1 MVRPGFA
8 RTDATGQRCRD
19 LPRGD
24 LRRAAHALCPTLV
37 PRTTRH
43 AHHVRLALTPENHV
57 RLASTPENLV
67 RLASTPENLRLADQD
82 CWGKC
87 AADDII
93 EAVGRDQVKAV
104 VDLVVE
110 EVEGLFSLI
119 RSDEALTFD
128 NSMGR
133 YAGVYNS
140 KGYPSEEEC
149 ARDCSLVNGAAVAP
163 YYCVSGVTAD
173 VVLSIT
179 KPPVIPG
186 VAGTGGGC
194 ASEETGRPTWIVFAW
209 IQRIVG
215 YPGKTTE
222 ELLEEHRPLI
232 IHEIIHGLGFSNI
245 KFRSATDSKG
255 ERKGL
260 VTLGKVEDLDGA
272 TDEVWF
278 FRKGRAYELAQNYF
292 GCTSN
297 GSWDGL
303 PLMGLPELG
312 RASHWETRIMRD
324 EIMSYGRT
332 VHAVSSI
339 TLAAMEDLGWYL
351 ANYSAAQCMSW
362 GYQQGCDY
370 VKTRCGRG
378 TNDLSEDLKGG
389 RGTQDDCRGTPSW
402 SSKSNTYLA
411 NKCEKGIDPCSQR
424 FDNQEAPYN
433 SADGTCNAQCYT
445 GADRDGCKAA
455 PTSALETAG
464 KGGLS
469 DYLSSVSWEQF
480 LFFGVWVLA
489 ALIFVGVLRKF
500 ICPAPGSRRVLGAAS
515 VIFMLVGLATA
526 VFSALTLTKTD
537 TIPQIE
543 LLGEQVAAFIG
554 EAVMVVF
561 LALGLV
567 LFLVGTATLVGIQCR
582 SQKTMAAVWVIWFL
596 LLIVQVTLAVLLC
609 WWVYVIED
617 VPNETLATL
626 QGKDDGRYEGALGAD
641 ALTNVEGF
649 VCTLYQ
655 KCCRDPQLDMAVS
668 MELGSG
674 EAGSGDGWQ
683 AANRT
688 CSGGRVHGVGSDV
701 EVAMQDPS
709 NQQFCPYVTGSN
721 HRYAPPAGICN
732 PLDKVFPLGDC
743 RDNFCMAGPE
753 GYYNFLNKLVGFI
766 KQYATGF
773 GGLFA
778 CLVIVQLVLLVN
790 LWNLRRRF
798 KAGRTASRGRS
809 FDDSRVRK

>member
-1 MVRPGFA
+1 M
-8 RTDATGQRCRD
+8 
-19 LPRGD
+19 
-24 LRRAAHALCPTLV
+24 
-37 PRTTRH
+37 
-43 AHHVRLALTPENHV
+43 RLALTPENHV

-67 RLASTPENLRLADQD
+67 RLADQD

-110 EVEGLFSLI
+110 EVEGFFSVI

-140 KGYPSEEEC
+140 KGYPEEEAC

-163 YYCVSGVTAD
+163 YYCESGVTAD

-179 KPPVIPG
+179 KPAVIPG

-209 IQRIVG
+209 IQKIVG

-245 KFRSATDSKG
+245 KFRSATDSQG

-389 RGTQDDCRGTPSW
+389 RGTQDDCKGTPSW

-411 NKCEKGIDPCSQR
+411 NKCEKGTNPCSQR

-489 ALIFVGVLRKF
+489 ALMFVGVLRKF

-561 LALGLV
+561 FALGLV

-582 SQKTMAAVWVIWFL
+582 SHKTMAAMWVIWFL

-655 KCCRDPQLDMAVS
+655 KCCRDPQLDLAVNRTDD
-668 MELGSG
+668 GAQ
-674 EAGSGDGWQ
+674 AG
-683 AANRT
+683 NRT

-709 NQQFCPYVTGSN
+709 NQQFCPYVTGSS

-798 KAGRTASRGRS
+798 KAGRKASRGRS

>member
-1 MVRPGFA
+1 MPTKRASPRP
-8 RTDATGQRCRD
+8 
-19 LPRGD
+19 
-24 LRRAAHALCPTLV
+24 
-37 PRTTRH
+37 PRTC
-43 AHHVRLALTPENHV
+43 A
-57 RLASTPENLV
+57 
-67 RLASTPENLRLADQD
+67 LADQD

-104 VDLVVE
+104 VDLVVT
-110 EVEGLFSLI
+110 EVEGFFSLI

-128 NSMGR
+128 NSLGR

-140 KGYPSEEEC
+140 KGYPAEKACS
-149 ARDCSLVNGAAVAP
+149 RDCSLVNGAAVAP
-163 YYCVSGVTAD
+163 YYCVTGVPAD

-194 ASEETGRPTWIVFAW
+194 ASEDTGRPTWIVFAW
-209 IQRIVG
+209 IQKIVG
-215 YPGKTTE
+215 FPDDTTE
-222 ELLEEHRPLI
+222 ELLKKHRPLI
-232 IHEIIHGLGFSNI
+232 IHEIIHGLGFSNL

-278 FRKGRAYELAQNYF
+278 FRKGRAYELAQSYF

-324 EIMSYGRT
+324 EVMSYGRT
-332 VHAVSSI
+332 MHAVSSI

-378 TNDLSEDLKGG
+378 SNDLSEDLKGG
-389 RGTQDDCRGTPSW
+389 RGTKDDCRGGDWDKP
-402 SSKSNTYLA
+402 NTYLSA
-411 NKCEKGIDPCSQR
+411 KCEKGTNPCFQR
-424 FDNQEAPYN
+424 SDNQEAPYN
-433 SADGTCNAQCYT
+433 SAGGTCNAQCYT

-489 ALIFVGVLRKF
+489 ALTFVGVLRKF
-500 ICPAPGSRRVLGAAS
+500 LCPAPGSRRVLGGAS
-515 VIFMLVGLATA
+515 IIFMLAGLATV
-526 VFSALTLTKTD
+526 VFNALALTKTD
-537 TIPQIE
+537 TIPEIE
-543 LLGEQVAAFIG
+543 LFGEQVAAFIG

-582 SQKTMAAVWVIWFL
+582 SDKTMAAVWVMWFL

-617 VPNETLATL
+617 VPNETLKQL
-626 QGKDDGRYEGALGAD
+626 QGKDDGRYEGELGAE

-655 KCCRDPQLDMAVS
+655 KCCRDPQLDLAAVI
-668 MELGSG
+668 MEGSG
-674 EAGSGDGWQ
+674 EAGSGDGAQ
-683 AANRT
+683 AVNRT

-701 EVAMQDPS
+701 EVALQDPS
-709 NQQFCPYVTGSN
+709 NLQFCPYVTGSN
-721 HRYAPPAGICN
+721 HLFAPPAGICN
-732 PLDKVFPLGDC
+732 PLDKVFPLRDC
-743 RDNFCMAGPE
+743 RDNFCLAGPE

-778 CLVIVQLVLLVN
+778 CLVLVQLVLLVN

-798 KAGRTASRGRS
+798 KADQARKAEVRHSSEAGFQVMAGGSVLDPSGRPIGNVRS
-809 FDDSRVRK
+809 SQSKPRAGSVAAPGSKAMPKDDLRRNISL

>member
-1 MVRPGFA
+1 
-8 RTDATGQRCRD
+8 
-19 LPRGD
+19 
-24 LRRAAHALCPTLV
+24 
-37 PRTTRH
+37 
-43 AHHVRLALTPENHV
+43 
-57 RLASTPENLV
+57 
-67 RLASTPENLRLADQD
+67 
-82 CWGKC
+82 
-87 AADDII
+87 
-93 EAVGRDQVKAV
+93 
-104 VDLVVE
+104 
-110 EVEGLFSLI
+110 
-119 RSDEALTFD
+119 
-128 NSMGR
+128 
-133 YAGVYNS
+133 
-140 KGYPSEEEC
+140 
-149 ARDCSLVNGAAVAP
+149 
-163 YYCVSGVTAD
+163 
-173 VVLSIT
+173 
-179 KPPVIPG
+179 
-186 VAGTGGGC
+186 
-194 ASEETGRPTWIVFAW
+194 
-209 IQRIVG
+209 
-215 YPGKTTE
+215 TTE

-554 EAVMVVF
+554 EAVMV
-561 LALGLV
+561 
-567 LFLVGTATLVGIQCR
+567 
-582 SQKTMAAVWVIWFL
+582 
-596 LLIVQVTLAVLLC
+596 
-609 WWVYVIED
+609 
-617 VPNETLATL
+617 
-626 QGKDDGRYEGALGAD
+626 
-641 ALTNVEGF
+641 
-649 VCTLYQ
+649 
-655 KCCRDPQLDMAVS
+655 
-668 MELGSG
+668 
-674 EAGSGDGWQ
+674 
-683 AANRT
+683 
-688 CSGGRVHGVGSDV
+688 
-701 EVAMQDPS
+701 
-709 NQQFCPYVTGSN
+709 
-721 HRYAPPAGICN
+721 
-732 PLDKVFPLGDC
+732 
-743 RDNFCMAGPE
+743 
-753 GYYNFLNKLVGFI
+753 
-766 KQYATGF
+766 
-773 GGLFA
+773 
-778 CLVIVQLVLLVN
+778 
-790 LWNLRRRF
+790 
-798 KAGRTASRGRS
+798 
-809 FDDSRVRK
+809 